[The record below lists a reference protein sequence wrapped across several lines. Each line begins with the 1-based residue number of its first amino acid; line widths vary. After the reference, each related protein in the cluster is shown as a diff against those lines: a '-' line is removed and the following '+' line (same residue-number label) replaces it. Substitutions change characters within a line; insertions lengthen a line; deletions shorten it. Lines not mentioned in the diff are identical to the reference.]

1 MTLHTVTVYRFLYTN
16 QQIIGI
22 HIYDGFSL
30 CLFQAPEQS
39 DPKNVPTGGLFDLTD
54 DSFPKHIETGSHFI
68 KFYAPWCGHCKRLAP
83 TWEDLAMQYLD
94 QEDVS
99 VAKVTA

>member
-1 MTLHTVTVYRFLYTN
+1 MKPQYRLLSPL
-16 QQIIGI
+16 Q
-22 HIYDGFSL
+22 S
-30 CLFQAPEQS
+30 PEK
-39 DPKNVPTGGLFDLTD
+39 PEAKVPTGGLFDLTD

-83 TWEDLAMQYLD
+83 TWEDLAMQYVG

-99 VAKVTA
+99 VAKVTPEIFGIFLN